1 MISQM
6 AHQPNRTGRRRLRIT
21 VVIAS
26 LAAAIAGSVV
36 LATNGSEER
45 ATTRG
50 VTATLHTPGL
60 PEFAAAGPTTLWIST
75 RGRNAP
81 SNGFAWG
88 RLVQIN
94 LATGTVRRTV
104 RLPGQTAGLVR
115 YGNRLIVDPAYAG
128 VYKNVYASPG
138 ELLAIDW
145 QTGRILA
152 RRHEQPGDGPL
163 AVGGGRLWAVVEK
176 PAKIL
181 DLNPHTFATLA
192 PPLALGTGRL
202 FGLTWGDGYIWAT
215 AGDNGDVLRID
226 PSTRTITRAHVG
238 GFPIG
243 IVLAG
248 GSVWVIDNANDT
260 ILRLNP
266 STLRAIG
273 EPISTPS
280 GGAFYLGA
288 TGGYVFIAN
297 QANGTITRINDQTG
311 KTAGPPIRIAPATTN
326 SNYSAA
332 YAIAPAGSAIWATSP
347 TTDTVSR
354 IRAHP

>member
-1 MISQM
+1 MISHV
-6 AHQPNRTGRRRLRIT
+6 APQPNSTGRRRRRI
-21 VVIAS
+21 VIAIAS
-26 LAAAIAGSVV
+26 LVAAIAGSIV
-36 LATNGSEER
+36 LATNGARER

-75 RGRNAP
+75 RGHNAP
-81 SNGFAWG
+81 SNGSTWG

-94 LATGTVRRTV
+94 LATGTVRHTV
-104 RLPGQTAGLVR
+104 QLPGQTSGLVR
-115 YGNRLIVDPAYAG
+115 YGNRLIADPAYAG
-128 VYKNVYASPG
+128 VYKNVYSSPG

-145 QTGRILA
+145 QTGRVLA

-163 AVGGGRLWAVVEK
+163 AVGGGRLWAAVEK

-181 DLNPHTFATLA
+181 DLNPNTLASLA

-202 FGLTWGDGYIWAT
+202 FGLTWGDGHVWAT
-215 AGDNGDVLRID
+215 AGADGEILRID

-243 IVLAG
+243 IVLAD
-248 GSVWVIDNANDT
+248 GSLWVIDNANDT
-260 ILRLNP
+260 VLRLNP
-266 STLRAIG
+266 NTLRAIG
-273 EPISTPS
+273 HPIPTPS

-288 TGGYVFIAN
+288 TDGYVFIAN
-297 QANGTITRINDQTG
+297 QADGTITRINDHTG
-311 KTAGPPIRIAPATTN
+311 NTSGLPIRIAPTTPN
-326 SNYSAA
+326 PNYSAA
-332 YAIAPAGSAIWATSP
+332 YAIAPAGTAIWATSP

-354 IRAHP
+354 IRARP

>member
-6 AHQPNRTGRRRLRIT
+6 ALQPTPTRRRRLRIA
-21 VVIAS
+21 VVVAS
-26 LAAAIAGSVV
+26 LAAAIAGSIV

-81 SNGFAWG
+81 SNGFTWG

-94 LATGTVRRTV
+94 LATGTVRRIV
-104 RLPGQTAGLVR
+104 QMPGQTPNLVR
-115 YGNRLIVDPAYAG
+115 YGNRLIADPAYAG
-128 VYKNVYASPG
+128 VYKNVYSSPG

-145 QTGRILA
+145 RTGRILA
-152 RRHEQPGDGPL
+152 RRREQPGDGPL

-181 DLNPHTFATLA
+181 DLNPNTFAPLA
-192 PPLALGTGRL
+192 PALALGTGRL
-202 FGLTWGDGYIWAT
+202 FGLTWGDGYVWAT
-215 AGDNGDVLRID
+215 AGDDGDVLRID

-248 GSVWVIDNANDT
+248 GSVWVINNANDT
-260 ILRLNP
+260 VLRLNP
-266 STLRAIG
+266 NTLRAIDR
-273 EPISTPS
+273 PIPTPS

-297 QANGTITRINDQTG
+297 EADGTITRINDQTG
-311 KTAGPPIRIAPATTN
+311 TAAGPPIRIAPTTTN
-326 SNYSAA
+326 PHYAAA
-332 YAIAPAGSAIWATSP
+332 YAIASAGNAIWATSP

-354 IRAHP
+354 IQARP

>member
-6 AHQPNRTGRRRLRIT
+6 AQQQNPTRRRRLRIA

-26 LAAAIAGSVV
+26 LATAIAGSVV
-36 LATNGSEER
+36 LATNGTQER

-60 PEFAAAGPTTLWIST
+60 PEFAAAGLTTLWIST

-81 SNGFAWG
+81 SNGFTWG

-104 RLPGQTAGLVR
+104 QLPGQTASLVR
-115 YGNRLIVDPAYAG
+115 YGSHLIADPAYAG
-128 VYKNVYASPG
+128 VYKNVYTSPG

-176 PAKIL
+176 PARIL
-181 DLNPHTFATLA
+181 DLNPNTFATVA
-192 PPLALGTGRL
+192 PALALGTGRL
-202 FGLTWGDGYIWAT
+202 FGLTWGDGYVWAT
-215 AGDNGDVLRID
+215 AGDNGDLLRID
-226 PSTRTITRAHVG
+226 PSTRTISRVHVG

-243 IVLAG
+243 IALAG

-260 ILRLNP
+260 VLRLNP
-266 STLRAIG
+266 NTLRAIG
-273 EPISTPS
+273 HPIPTPS

-311 KTAGPPIRIAPATTN
+311 KTAGPPIRIAPTTTN

-332 YAIAPAGSAIWATSP
+332 YAIAPTGSAIWATSP

-354 IRAHP
+354 IRARP

>member
-1 MISQM
+1 MISHV
-6 AHQPNRTGRRRLRIT
+6 APQPNTTGRRRLRIA

-26 LAAAIAGSVV
+26 LAAAVAGSIG

-60 PEFAAAGPTTLWIST
+60 PEFAAAGLTTLWIST
-75 RGRNAP
+75 RGRDVP
-81 SNGFAWG
+81 SDGFTWG

-104 RLPGQTAGLVR
+104 QLPGQTASLLR
-115 YGNRLIVDPAYAG
+115 YGNHLIADPAYAG
-128 VYKNVYASPG
+128 IYNNVYSSPG

-176 PAKIL
+176 PPKIL
-181 DLNPHTFATLA
+181 DLNPNTFTPLA
-192 PPLALGTGRL
+192 PALPLGTGRL
-202 FGLTWGDGYIWAT
+202 FGLTWGDGYVWAT
-215 AGDNGDVLRID
+215 AGDDGEVLRID

-243 IVLAG
+243 ITLAG
-248 GSVWVIDNANDT
+248 GSVWVIDNAHDT
-260 ILRLNP
+260 VLRLNP
-266 STLRAIG
+266 NTLQAIG
-273 EPISTPS
+273 HPIATPS

-297 QANGTITRINDQTG
+297 QANGTITRIDDQTG
-311 KTAGPPIRIAPATTN
+311 NTAGPPIRIAPSSTN
-326 SNYSAA
+326 ANYSAA
-332 YAIAPAGSAIWATSP
+332 YAIAPAGTAIWATSP

-354 IRAHP
+354 IQARP

>member
-1 MISQM
+1 MDLD
-6 AHQPNRTGRRRLRIT
+6 P
-21 VVIAS
+21 
-26 LAAAIAGSVV
+26 
-36 LATNGSEER
+36 
-45 ATTRG
+45 
-50 VTATLHTPGL
+50 
-60 PEFAAAGPTTLWIST
+60 
-75 RGRNAP
+75 GRNAP

-88 RLVQIN
+88 RLDQIN

-104 RLPGQTAGLVR
+104 QLPGQTAGLVR
-115 YGNRLIVDPAYAG
+115 YGNHLIVDPAYAG

-145 QTGRILA
+145 QTGRIVA

-181 DLNPHTFATLA
+181 DLNPNTFATLA

-202 FGLTWGDGYIWAT
+202 FGLTWGDGYVWAT

-226 PSTRTITRAHVG
+226 PSTRTITHAHVG

-243 IVLAG
+243 IALAG
-248 GSVWVIDNANDT
+248 GSVWVIDNANDKV
-260 ILRLNP
+260 LRLNP
-266 STLRAIG
+266 NTLQAIG
-273 EPISTPS
+273 HPIPTPS

-288 TGGYVFIAN
+288 TDGYVFIAN
-297 QANGTITRINDQTG
+297 QANGTITRIDDQTG
-311 KTAGPPIRIAPATTN
+311 KTAGPPIRIAPSTTN

-332 YAIAPAGSAIWATSP
+332 YAIAPAGTAIWATSP

-354 IRAHP
+354 IRARP

>member
-1 MISQM
+1 MISHV
-6 AHQPNRTGRRRLRIT
+6 ASQPNTTGRRRLRIAI
-21 VVIAS
+21 VIAS

-75 RGRNAP
+75 RGHNAP
-81 SNGFAWG
+81 SNGSTWG

-104 RLPGQTAGLVR
+104 QLPGQTPSLVR

-128 VYKNVYASPG
+128 VYRNVYSSPG

-181 DLNPHTFATLA
+181 DLSPNTFAPLA
-192 PPLALGTGRL
+192 PAIALGTGRL
-202 FGLTWGDGYIWAT
+202 FGLTWGDGYVWAT
-215 AGDNGDVLRID
+215 AGDDGDVLRID

-243 IVLAG
+243 IALAG

-260 ILRLNP
+260 VLRVNP
-266 STLRAIG
+266 NTLRTIG
-273 EPISTPS
+273 HPVPTPS

-288 TGGYVFIAN
+288 TDGYVFIAN
-297 QANGTITRINDQTG
+297 QADGTITRIDDQTG
-311 KTAGPPIRIAPATTN
+311 NIAGPPIRIAPATTDP
-326 SNYSAA
+326 NYSAA
-332 YAIAPAGSAIWATSP
+332 YAVAPAGSAIWATSP
-347 TTDTVSR
+347 TTDAVSR
-354 IRAHP
+354 IQARP